1 MAEFDAGQDANLLN
15 QSMDLANLD
24 IVIKAHRCDA
34 CRIIANK
41 MSIEF
46 WKLEE
51 RFSRF
56 SRNLSESVVYDGIEE
71 FCHVKNW
78 DRYIMYHQFDGFT
91 VTLS

>member
-1 MAEFDAGQDANLLN
+1 
-15 QSMDLANLD
+15 MDLANLD

-78 DRYIMYHQFDGFT
+78 DR
-91 VTLS
+91 